1 MPAKDVPVPSTE
13 FTLEE
18 LDNELLLYHPT
29 KTTAVYM
36 SETASLVWR
45 LCDGKRTVRDIVEQL
60 KEAYPEASDQLEN
73 DVEETLKTFAEH
85 GAVKIQ

>member
-1 MPAKDVPVPSTE
+1 
-13 FTLEE
+13 
-18 LDNELLLYHPT
+18 
-29 KTTAVYM
+29 M

-45 LCDGKRTVRDIVEQL
+45 LCDGKRTVGDIVEQL